1 MKKRIG
7 IIVTGLLLLLAGLP
21 ALAENSTVANGY
33 TIHHNALTTD
43 MLPKDVARAYH
54 IQRSKSR
61 GMLNVSIIKNIP
73 GTTGQAVP
81 AHVRVFAA
89 NLNGQTK
96 TIPMREIRE
105 DNAIYYIGD
114 FRINNEETLKF
125 TIEVWLPGERKPYI
139 AKLSQEFFT
148 S

>member
-1 MKKRIG
+1 MRKVLNILL
-7 IIVTGLLLLLAGLP
+7 TAGLLLGWLSAM
-21 ALAENSTVANGY
+21 AENSTVIDGY

-54 IQRSKSR
+54 IQRGKNR
-61 GMLNVSIIKNIP
+61 GMLNVAIIKNQA
-73 GTTGQAVP
+73 GTTGQSVP
-81 AHVRVFAA
+81 AHVRAYAA
-89 NLNGQTK
+89 NLNGQTR

-114 FRINNEETLKF
+114 FRVNNEETLRF
-125 TIEVWLPGERKPYI
+125 TIEVWLPGQKKPYV

>member
-1 MKKRIG
+1 MRKVLNILLSA
-7 IIVTGLLLLLAGLP
+7 GLLLGWLT
-21 ALAENSTVANGY
+21 ALAENATHVDGY

-54 IQRSKSR
+54 IQRSKNR
-61 GMLNVSIIKNIP
+61 GMLNVSVIKDAP
-73 GTTGQAVP
+73 GTMGQSVP
-81 AHVRVFAA
+81 VKVRAYAA
-89 NLNGQTK
+89 NLNGQTR

-105 DNAIYYIGD
+105 DDAIYYIGD
-114 FRINNEETLKF
+114 FRVNNEETLNF
-125 TIEVWLPGERKPYI
+125 TIEVWLPGQKKPAV